1 MINSKLDFAYKAR
14 WGAASFQTRDR
25 MVARTLHMFSHF
37 LAGVALVIFLLPEGA
52 AIVLGSLALVVAMK
66 ALYDYVDTG
75 ALKLGC
81 AAAMVAGGLVSM
93 GISQII

>member
-14 WGAASFQTRDR
+14 WGATYFQTRDR
-25 MVARTLHMFSHF
+25 MIARTLPIIFHF
-37 LAGVALVIFLLPEGA
+37 LAGVVLVVFLLPEGA

-75 ALKLGC
+75 AVKLGC
-81 AAAMVAGGLVSM
+81 ALAMVIGGLMSM
-93 GISQII
+93 GIAQII